1 MCSCNMRQ
9 IAPQDSVFSNMY
21 LFSLS
26 DLPVVVTVIAV
37 LGKYF
42 VSAAFTTA
50 FVYTAE
56 LYPTVLR

>member
-1 MCSCNMRQ
+1 MR
-9 IAPQDSVFSNMY
+9 NYYKY
-21 LFSLS
+21 LFLFSHICLFSSS

-50 FVYTAE
+50 FLYSAE

>member
-9 IAPQDSVFSNMY
+9 MPLRI
-21 LFSLS
+21 LFSLTCLFS
-26 DLPVVVTVIAV
+26 LLDLPVVVTVIAV

>member
-9 IAPQDSVFSNMY
+9 MPLGILFSLTC